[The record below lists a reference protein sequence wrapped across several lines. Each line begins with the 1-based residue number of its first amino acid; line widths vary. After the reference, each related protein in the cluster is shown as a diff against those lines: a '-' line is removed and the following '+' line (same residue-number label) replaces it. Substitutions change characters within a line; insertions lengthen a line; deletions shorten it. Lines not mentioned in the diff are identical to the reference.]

1 MGLLVGH
8 GSCIMG
14 HGSLSAWVTGSW
26 VNASDP
32 LPALSVTMATK
43 DFRPGDILQERHFG
57 LNIPKIQ
64 RRQYVLVTRVLK
76 AVILMLWNV
85 LIVANFT

>member
-1 MGLLVGH
+1 MGLLVSH

-32 LPALSVTMATK
+32 LPALISVDAN
-43 DFRPGDILQERHFG
+43 DNSNVFVYS
-57 LNIPKIQ
+57 
-64 RRQYVLVTRVLK
+64 RRDDGTVDNTHVY
-76 AVILMLWNV
+76 W
-85 LIVANFT
+85 